1 MLILK
6 RTILL
11 VLILIS
17 GIGIAQSKIPFYE
30 QIAFDFYHNEI
41 LTKDSIQSRIRVY
54 KEIETYK
61 LTEDLFWPPECLEK
75 FKIVEYDN
83 SRYNLSEK
91 TELNLDYIDQSTFK
105 ISKYGK
111 GRYPKLYTSQSLLFS
126 ENRILVVLR
135 ELHK

>member
-54 KEIETYK
+54 KEIE
-61 LTEDLFWPPECLEK
+61 EK
-75 FKIVEYDN
+75 VVIQNYIPVNLCYLARIV
-83 SRYNLSEK
+83 
-91 TELNLDYIDQSTFK
+91 F
-105 ISKYGK
+105 
-111 GRYPKLYTSQSLLFS
+111 
-126 ENRILVVLR
+126 
-135 ELHK
+135 